1 METFYEIVP
10 TNSSYKYLA
19 LDENNNHILLS
30 KFDIEH
36 NTTLTFKIRANADKY
51 IEENLT
57 TEEYKSEEI
66 YLEETYYTD
75 ISR

>member
-1 METFYEIVP
+1 MKTFYEIVP

-30 KFDIEH
+30 KFDRGH
-36 NTTLTFKIRANADKY
+36 NTTLTFTTRDKADRY
-51 IEENLT
+51 IEDNLNK
-57 TEEYKSEEI
+57 EEYKSEEI